1 MYTYGEAFQTMAAT
15 GSVYPARRIISAVR
29 AVLPVR
35 SVIDIGCARGTWLR
49 EWRAQAVDDIVGVDG
64 PYIDRSE
71 LEIDLQCFV
80 VHDLSSRFNIG
91 RRFDLAQSLE
101 VAEHLPPG
109 RAATFVADIV
119 AHAPV
124 VLFSAAAPGQGG
136 ENHLNERTAEYWRGL
151 FREHDYVAIDCLRP
165 LLAGTRDIPTWYRY
179 NLILYAQR
187 RTTGQISAFAR
198 QFELA
203 DEEPIPDVSPWAYRM
218 RKSIIRLLPRPICDH
233 LARRNA
239 RRFALKSPVTRE

>member
-1 MYTYGEAFQTMAAT
+1 MYTYGAAFQNMAAT
-15 GSVYPARRIISAVR
+15 GSLHAARRIISAVR
-29 AVLPVR
+29 AVVAVR
-35 SVIDIGCARGTWLR
+35 SVIDIGCARATWLR

-71 LEIDLQCFV
+71 LQIDSQCFV
-80 VHDLSSRFNIG
+80 VRDLSVPFNIG

-101 VAEHLPPG
+101 VAEHLPPA

-119 AHAPV
+119 AHAPA
-124 VLFSAAAPGQGG
+124 VLFSAATPGQGG
-136 ENHLNERTAEYWRGL
+136 ENHLNEQTAEYWRGL

-165 LLAGTRDIPTWYRY
+165 LLARARGIPTWYRY
-179 NLILYAQR
+179 NLILYVQR
-187 RTTGQISAFAR
+187 RTVGQISPFAR

-203 DEEPIPDVSPWAYRM
+203 DEEPIPDVSPWPYRM
-218 RKSIIRLLPRPICDH
+218 RKSMVRLLPRPICDH

-239 RRFALKSPVTRE
+239 RRFASSSRIT